1 MNGVIF
7 LIAITTHRYLLTI
20 IKEYYLV
27 SQYSILIADS
37 DPNDTEL
44 LSEELMENGFEVTVV
59 SSGGDALEFY
69 QKESPDVVLTD
80 LVLPDMDGMQLLAV
94 LKQFDPQSKVIITT
108 AQGDKDAVARAFRM
122 GAIEFLD
129 KPLDPQFLVSKI
141 RDLLAR
147 EDLALEGDLQLMS
160 LASIIQINCEERNQA
175 QLILNLQGEEGII
188 YFNEG
193 EMIHAEAGDLSGDE
207 AIYTLLS
214 WESGSFR
221 LKMDA
226 EPPERTIHKGW
237 SALLLEGMRR
247 IDETTAGWSPEWE
260 EEVDQP
266 DTVPEDHIQERKV
279 KALSNIR
286 DVQSVVILGLDGIV
300 IAQEKSKDPEVE
312 GVLGEFIQDKAE
324 LINGFLD
331 GGGLERAVLSGSDK
345 RIFLQPLGE
354 TLILLT
360 LTIRSSVETV
370 WDSVQTINRRYRSV

>member
-1 MNGVIF
+1 M
-7 LIAITTHRYLLTI
+7 
-20 IKEYYLV
+20 
-27 SQYSILIADS
+27 SQYSILIADN

-44 LSEELMENGFEVTVV
+44 LSEELKENGFEVTVV

-80 LVLPDMDGMQLLAV
+80 LALPDMDGMQLLAV
-94 LKQFDPQSKVIITT
+94 LKQFDPQSKVVITT
-108 AQGDKDAVARAFRM
+108 AHGDKDAVARAFRM

-129 KPLDPQFLVSKI
+129 KPLDPVFLVSKI

-147 EDLALEGDLQLMS
+147 EDRALEGDLQLMS

-175 QLILNLQGEEGII
+175 QLLLNLQGEEGII

-193 EMIHAEAGDLSGDE
+193 EIIHAEAGDLSGDE
-207 AIYTLLS
+207 AVYTLLN

-221 LKMDA
+221 LKMET
-226 EPPERTIHKGW
+226 EPPERTINKGW

-260 EEVDQP
+260 EEDDQP
-266 DTVPEDHIQERKV
+266 DTVPEDRLQERKV

-286 DVQSVVILGLDGIV
+286 DVQSAVILGPDGIV
-300 IAQEKSKDPEVE
+300 IAQDKSKDPEVE
-312 GVLGEFIQDKAE
+312 GSLGEFIQDKAE

-345 RIFLQPLGE
+345 RIFLQPLGNK
-354 TLILLT
+354 LILLT
-360 LTIRSSVETV
+360 LTIRSSTETV